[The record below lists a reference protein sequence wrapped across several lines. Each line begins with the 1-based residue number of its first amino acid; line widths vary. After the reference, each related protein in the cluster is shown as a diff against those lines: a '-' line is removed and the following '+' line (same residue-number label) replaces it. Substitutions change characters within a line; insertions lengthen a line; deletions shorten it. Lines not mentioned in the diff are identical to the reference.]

1 MKETG
6 YIFLLSLFTNYN
18 VWMKVT
24 YNMQVTKQT
33 KKEKTDKKKNEKKKK
48 KKKRVIE
55 IQNKYLLFLISIF
68 KDSSSFASS
77 S

>member
-6 YIFLLSLFTNYN
+6 DIVLLSLFTNYS
-18 VWMKVT
+18 VWMKIT
-24 YNMQVTKQT
+24 YNRQITKQS
-33 KKEKTDKKKNEKKKK
+33 KKRKNIQKKKKNKEKEKK
-48 KKKRVIE
+48 VIE

-68 KDSSSFASS
+68 KASSSFASS